1 MRIMSLF
8 RFCNKRNVK
17 TAKQKEDKKTSVF
30 EIPCSIFVIQYTV
43 KLIRYFKV
51 TLMRLSDVFGAG
63 KMLLPLHRLA
73 KVCKPLRFFRLRGN
87 LLLDIK

>member
-1 MRIMSLF
+1 MRMRKPHKF
-8 RFCNKRNVK
+8 K
-17 TAKQKEDKKTSVF
+17 
-30 EIPCSIFVIQYTV
+30 IPCSIFVIQHTV

-73 KVCKPLRFFRLRGN
+73 KVCEPLRFFRLRGN